1 MSEKS
6 GFIGRFIGRYERN
19 LLIKDK
25 KIAILSTLI
34 VIGSCFFYAQMCH
47 FGPKCYQNDFGNKI
61 VFSSDFKN
69 SDLVESLKN
78 KEMGLPKDR
87 FSDKIQNREN
97 SFEKE
102 LYAIVGEYPI
112 KEMVPF
118 IANKSD
124 RRVAALVVGIAKK
137 ESDWG
142 RHSPSKG
149 GATCYNFWG
158 YKGAGS
164 RGTAMGYGC
173 FATAEEGVEAIAGR
187 IQELVNKKVDNPSRM
202 VVWKCGSSC
211 AGHDPAGVRKW
222 ISDVSLYFNKIVKTE
237 G

>member
-1 MSEKS
+1 MLVE
-6 GFIGRFIGRYERN
+6 N
-19 LLIKDK
+19 K
-25 KIAILSTLI
+25 KIAILSILI
-34 VIGSCFFYAQMCH
+34 IIGSCFFYVKMSH
-47 FGPKCYQNDFGNKI
+47 FGPKCYKNSYSNNI

-69 SDLVESLKN
+69 SELAVNLKS
-78 KEMGLPKDR
+78 KEIGLPKDK
-87 FSDKIQNREN
+87 FSDKVENSEN

-102 LYAIVGEYPI
+102 LYALVGDYPI

-137 ESDWG
+137 ESNWG
-142 RHSPSKG
+142 VHAPSKNG
-149 GATCYNFWG
+149 ETCYNFWG

-164 RGTAMGYGC
+164 RGSALGYGC
-173 FATAEEGVEAIAGR
+173 FATAEEGVETISRR
-187 IQELVNKKVDNPSRM
+187 IQDLVNKKVDNPSRM

-211 AGHDPAGVRKW
+211 AGHDPAGVKKW
-222 ISDVSLYFNKIVKTE
+222 ISDVSLYFNKIVKTA

>member
-6 GFIGRFIGRYERN
+6 GFIGRFIGRYE
-19 LLIKDK
+19 LKKLVKDN

-34 VIGSCFFYAQMCH
+34 FIGICFFYVEIGH
-47 FGPKCYQNDFGNKI
+47 LGPKGYKNDFGSRVI
-61 VFSSDFKN
+61 FSSDFKSSVVVADLK
-69 SDLVESLKN
+69 SDVKSRAIETLAEKPNDS
-78 KEMGLPKDR
+78 
-87 FSDKIQNREN
+87 EN
-97 SFEKE
+97 SFEKK
-102 LYAIVGEYPI
+102 LYSIVGNAPI
-112 KEMVPF
+112 KEMVPY
-118 IANKSD
+118 IAKKED
-124 RRVAALVVGIAKK
+124 RRVAGLIVGIAKK

-149 GATCYNFWG
+149 GETCYNFWG

-173 FATAEEGVEAIAGR
+173 FASAQEGVEAIAGR
-187 IQELVNKKVDNPSRM
+187 IQDLVDKKVDNPSRM

-222 ISDVSLYFNKIVKTE
+222 ISDVSLYFNKIVKT
-237 G
+237 

>member
-6 GFIGRFIGRYERN
+6 DFIDRIGRYE
-19 LLIKDK
+19 LEKLVKDK

-34 VIGSCFFYAQMCH
+34 LIGICFFYAQMCH
-47 FGPKCYQNDFGNKI
+47 FGLKSHKSGYGDNI

-69 SDLVESLKN
+69 SELAANLKAD
-78 KEMGLPKDR
+78 KIGIPKDK
-87 FSDKIQNREN
+87 FSDKIESRGN

-102 LYAIVGEYPI
+102 LYALVGDYPI
-112 KEMVPF
+112 KEMIPY

-142 RHSPSKG
+142 NHSPSKNG
-149 GATCYNFWG
+149 QSCYNFWG

-164 RGTAMGYGC
+164 RGSAMGYGC
-173 FATAEEGVEAIAGR
+173 FATAEEGVETISGR
-187 IQELVNKKVDNPSRM
+187 IQNLVDKDVNSPSRM

-211 AGHDPAGVRKW
+211 AGHDPAGVKKW
-222 ISDVSLYFNKIVKTE
+222 ISDVSLYFNKIVKTA